1 MTLNPATLNINTQAK
16 SLIVNNKR
24 GLNVTFLKGYF
35 ARIHFGLKLARRINF
50 NLTVYG
56 FNRDSFLGEKIILMK
71 TVDNAE

>member
-35 ARIHFGLKLARRINF
+35 ARINFGLKLARRINF